1 MRLGSIRKSLIAI
14 ASVLVFLVMGSVFLV
29 CFQEDPAI
37 QIELVP
43 QKLTK
48 EMKVKMI
55 ESSLAKIIHFESA
68 LSPWADQVE
77 AEEIQSNLL
86 HPEGKITDKRTECV
100 PAASGY
106 TQEEA
111 DSIFDPYA
119 EFIDCI
125 EETPVTVKLDKQN
138 LLKVCD
144 EMEFVLG
151 KPPSEERFGRLPY
164 EISWTQMTAPGVET
178 KDREFAFIKCG
189 DRREAV
195 VIFKKN
201 KEAEYKAGRIR
212 ENNMKLAGL
221 EATPRPLTVFML
233 IFDSLSR
240 SHMYRNFPKTMKFL
254 NDSVGKGSHKE
265 DFVMYDFL
273 LNHAHG
279 ENTIPNMIPYLF
291 GYSFPYQKIRIGNH
305 SHLDPK
311 DTEFFVQIQKDS
323 IWKQFENMG
332 FVTMFGFDIIWDF
345 LVPAVGRVIK
355 TDHVF
360 TNFWKASSKV
370 FGTDNYINQHSCFG
384 SYNSHKYM
392 FDYVQSFLTE
402 YKGQNRFGY
411 SHITTA
417 HEKSG
422 TIIRTV
428 DEDLLEFLIILL
440 KFYSEI
446 DEDIVFIL
454 GGDHGKHVS
463 ETDIIKPGFIENMTP
478 GQIVIANKPLIQ
490 RLEADE
496 VLRHNS
502 QKLVSRPDW
511 HLTLQHL
518 SLAPYGKL
526 DKNSR
531 LYQNWKKASETDHVV
546 SVLLEKIPNSR
557 TCEDVNIEDYF
568 CVCLPYHEL
577 SEQEYESNKI
587 ILKAIQFT
595 IESINRSQKNL
606 LCRKVKFLSVT
617 YAAVRDIAPDYKLY
631 RIRANIVEHPDVVFE
646 SFAAVYPAIAAEKY
660 RKADES
666 LPFVKFYNQDDDRT
680 VEIQLLKFVRIDEYV
695 GYNEEFAIVID
706 EKPSF
711 CIPLWPE
718 EISYDELKNKK
729 LTKVLETLK
738 DDLVLRLAED
748 YMSCFDACKEYDQ
761 VCQDWGILLL
771 SNQLILFSDWN
782 DDKEVT
788 LHTGDSTITID
799 YFSMSHDSGEYLG
812 LSNSTIFYPS
822 TSFSC
827 SSLPSSSISLIC
839 PCKK

>member
-1 MRLGSIRKSLIAI
+1 MRLGSIKKTLILI
-14 ASVLVFLVMGSVFLV
+14 TSVLVFLVMGSVFLV
-29 CFQEDPAI
+29 YFQEDSAI
-37 QIELVP
+37 NIDLVP

-48 EMKVKMI
+48 DIKVKII
-55 ESSLAKIIHFESA
+55 EASLAKIIHFESA
-68 LSPWADQVE
+68 VSPWPEQAGPDQ
-77 AEEIQSNLL
+77 IQSYFL
-86 HPEGKITDKRTECV
+86 HPEGKITDTSTECV
-100 PAASGY
+100 PVASGY
-106 TQEEA
+106 TKAEA
-111 DSIFDPYA
+111 DSIFDPEA
-119 EFIDCI
+119 EFVDCM
-125 EETPVTVKLDKQN
+125 EQTPKTLKLDKRD

-144 EMEFVLG
+144 DMEYVLG

-164 EISWTQMTAPGVET
+164 DLSWTQMTGSKVDT

-189 DRREAV
+189 HRREAV
-195 VIFKKN
+195 VIFKKS

-212 ENNMKLAGL
+212 ENNMKLVGL
-221 EATPRPLTVFML
+221 EKTPKPLTVFML

-254 NDSVGKGSHKE
+254 NDSIGKGSYKE

-273 LNHAHG
+273 INHAHG

-291 GYSFPYQKIRIGNH
+291 GYSFPYHKLRLGNH

-332 FVTMFGFDIIWDF
+332 FITMFGFDIIWDF

-384 SYNSHKYM
+384 SYNSHRYM
-392 FDYVQSFLTE
+392 LDYIQSYLTE

-422 TIIRTV
+422 TIIKTV
-428 DEDLLEFLIILL
+428 DEDLLLFFTSLL

-446 DEDIVFIL
+446 DEDVFFIL
-454 GGDHGKHVS
+454 AGDHGKHVS

-478 GQIVIANKPLIQ
+478 GQIIIANKPLIQ
-490 RLEADE
+490 KLEADE
-496 VLRHNS
+496 ILRHNR

-518 SLAPYGKL
+518 SLVPYGKL

-531 LYQNWKKASETDHVV
+531 LYQNWKKSSETDHVV
-546 SVLLEKIPNSR
+546 SVLLEKIPSSR
-557 TCEDVNIEDYF
+557 TCEDVDIEDYF
-568 CVCLPYHEL
+568 CVCLPYQEL
-577 SEQEYESNKI
+577 SEKEFESSKI
-587 ILKAIQFT
+587 VLKAIRFT
-595 IESINRSQKNL
+595 IESINKSQKND
-606 LCRKVKFLSVT
+606 LCRQINLQSVI
-617 YAAVRDIAPDYKLY
+617 YAAVRDIRPDYKLY
-631 RIRANIVEHPDVVFE
+631 RIRATIVEHPDVVFE
-646 SFAAVYPAIAAEKY
+646 SFAAVYPVTTVERN
-660 RKADES
+660 RKIDANLYFTSFYDETERES
-666 LPFVKFYNQDDDRT
+666 

-718 EISYDELKNKK
+718 EISFIELKNKK

-738 DDLVLRLAED
+738 DDLVLRVAD
-748 YMSCFDACKEYDQ
+748 YDTSCFDVCNKHDQ

-782 DDKEVT
+782 DENEIT
-788 LHTGDSTITID
+788 LYTDDSATTIY
-799 YFSMSHDSGEYLG
+799 YFSMSHDSGDYLG
-812 LSNSTIFYPS
+812 LSNTTLYYPS
-822 TSFSC
+822 SSFSC
-827 SSLPSSSISLIC
+827 SSSSPSISLIC